1 MEPTEYSYPSN
12 PKIKLV
18 DIPGIG
24 SRNLPDLKTYCKKL
38 EIEKYDTFIIMAS
51 ERFTNHNLDLAKR
64 LASINKPYFFVRSK
78 IDVDYRNEKRKD
90 TFDEREMLEKIRADC
105 SKNLQTFLR
114 DENDIFL
121 ISNEL
126 PNEWDYPRLTDAISK
141 NLPHR
146 KKEAFCLSI
155 YALSKDILKEKVKT
169 LKGNL

>member
-1 MEPTEYSYPSN
+1 
-12 PKIKLV
+12 
-18 DIPGIG
+18 
-24 SRNLPDLKTYCKKL
+24 
-38 EIEKYDTFIIMAS
+38 MAS
-51 ERFTNHNLDLAKR
+51 ERFTKHNLDLAKR

-90 TFDEREMLEKIRADC
+90 TFDETEMLETIRADC

-121 ISNEL
+121 ISNEHR
-126 PNEWDYPRLTDAISK
+126 NKWDYPRLAKAISE
-141 NLPHR
+141 NLTHR

-155 YALSKDILKEKVKT
+155 YALSKDILKEKVNT